1 MRDVYRGPLPIEGSH
16 GVGSGRRWAVMQAQ
30 GQLSQPHRESA
41 AEMSHQIRPWCGPG
55 LSTTP
60 SAVTRSGPP
69 WEGCALGPGG
79 SLQLRLTLLGLMA
92 VPSAVGQSGSPL
104 LGSGL
109 WLSRAVGMTGPHV
122 FILPHAALCSSL
134 GGRVPR
140 CNGPCPLEA
149 RSLYHI
155 CWLNRAQGQH
165 RLKE

>member
-92 VPSAVGQSGSPL
+92 
-104 LGSGL
+104 
-109 WLSRAVGMTGPHV
+109 
-122 FILPHAALCSSL
+122 
-134 GGRVPR
+134 GG
-140 CNGPCPLEA
+140 
-149 RSLYHI
+149 I
-155 CWLNRAQGQH
+155 C
-165 RLKE
+165 